1 MLPRRPVA
9 YYQTAVPRGK
19 VETETTDTVKTGKQ
33 NIDGAI
39 GEMFKVRGTPRMS
52 KVIFR
57 RYGLQTFIFATL
69 LASALVVAAPG
80 WAQPNIMVQGDE
92 TRHAGEFVV
101 PINKSQVLQLDV
113 PFADLLVGNSG
124 IADVLALTDRTI
136 YILGKALGSTSL
148 TIYSRDK
155 NLIAVLDLVVSPDI
169 EGLKARLFEIMP
181 DEKIEIRSAN
191 GAVVMSGTVSGNSTM
206 DKILAVSERFAPGLV
221 TNLMTVEGSQ
231 QVMLR
236 VRFIEVSRSI
246 LKELGFNFRILQGEF
261 AFTSGRDFLASTF
274 NAFGTASVLGATIGS
289 VTISALINAL
299 EEKGLTK
306 ILAEPNLIALSGET
320 ASFLAG
326 GEFPIEVAQSGAG
339 VGDNAAI
346 TIEFKEFG
354 VALAFTP
361 TVLDDGLINLVVEPE
376 VSALDF
382 SVARNGVPGLTTRRA
397 STTVELRDGQSF
409 AIAGLLQDTFTD
421 SIDQIPLLGDLP
433 ILGALFRSSQ
443 FQKEETELVIIVEV
457 HLVKPAPI
465 GSLATPADN
474 FIPPSESDIW
484 LFGRVEAPGSGIPRD
499 GGLAAR
505 GAGGI
510 GGHYGHIIK

>member
-1 MLPRRPVA
+1 
-9 YYQTAVPRGK
+9 
-19 VETETTDTVKTGKQ
+19 
-33 NIDGAI
+33 
-39 GEMFKVRGTPRMS
+39 MS
-52 KVIFR
+52 KVMLKRF
-57 RYGLQTFIFATL
+57 GLQTFIFATL
-69 LASALVVAAPG
+69 MAFAMAIAIQS
-80 WAQPNIMVQGDE
+80 WAQPKIVVQGDE

-124 IADVLALTDRTI
+124 IADVLALTDRTV

-148 TIYSRDK
+148 TIYGRDK

-181 DEKIEIRSAN
+181 DQKIEARTAN
-191 GAVVMSGTVSGNSTM
+191 GAVVLSGTVSGNSTM

-236 VRFIEVSRSI
+236 VRFIEMNRSVT
-246 LKELGFNFRILQGEF
+246 KNLGFNLRILEGD
-261 AFTSGRDFLASTF
+261 FTFLSGNTFGPAAALSNFGNLALTG
-274 NAFGTASVLGATIGS
+274 GTLGALTID
-289 VTISALINAL
+289 ALINAL
-299 EEKGLTK
+299 ESKGLTK
-306 ILAEPNLIALSGET
+306 VLAEPNLIALSGDT

-326 GEFPIEVAQSGAG
+326 GEFPVQTVSEDQ
-339 VGDNAAI
+339 
-346 TIEFKEFG
+346 TQIEFKPFG
-354 VALAFTP
+354 VRLSFTP
-361 TVLDDGLINLVVEPE
+361 TVLDDGLINLIVSPE
-376 VSALDF
+376 VSAVDF
-382 SVARNGVPGLTTRRA
+382 SVAVQGTPGLTVRRA
-397 STTVELRDGQSF
+397 TTTIELRDGQSF
-409 AIAGLLQDTFTD
+409 AIAGLFQDDFSDT
-421 SIDQIPLLGDLP
+421 IEQIPLLGEIP
-433 ILGALFRSSQ
+433 VLGALFRSSQ
-443 FQKEETELVIIVEV
+443 FKKNETELVIIVEA

-499 GGLAAR
+499 GGLAAQ

>member
-1 MLPRRPVA
+1 
-9 YYQTAVPRGK
+9 
-19 VETETTDTVKTGKQ
+19 
-33 NIDGAI
+33 
-39 GEMFKVRGTPRMS
+39 MS
-52 KVIFR
+52 KVMLR
-57 RYGLQTFIFATL
+57 HWGLQTFIFTSL
-69 LASALVVAAPG
+69 LTAVMAIAIQG
-80 WAQPNIMVQGDE
+80 WAQPKILVQGDE
-92 TRHAGEFVV
+92 TRHAGEFIV

-113 PFADLLVGNSG
+113 PFADLLVGNSE

-148 TIYSRDK
+148 TIYGREK

-169 EGLKARLFEIMP
+169 EGLKARLFDIMP
-181 DEKIEIRSAN
+181 DEKIEARSAN
-191 GAVVMSGTVSGNSTM
+191 GAVVLSGTISGSATM

-221 TNLMTVEGSQ
+221 TNLMSVEGSQ

-236 VRFIEVSRSI
+236 VRFVEMNRSVV
-246 LKELGFNFRILQGEF
+246 KDLGLNFNIFEGDFL
-261 AFTSGRDFLASTF
+261 FTSGNTFLSPGGGTTLPIVLQEPAIVG
-274 NAFGTASVLGATIGS
+274 AGIFGGPATIGAIGLD
-289 VTISALINAL
+289 VLLTAL
-299 EEKGLTK
+299 ETKGLTK
-306 ILAEPNLIALSGET
+306 TLAEPNLIALSGET

-326 GEFPIEVAQSGAG
+326 GEFPIEVAQTGSGDG
-339 VGDNAAI
+339 AI

-376 VSALDF
+376 VSFLDLANA
-382 SVARNGVPGLTTRRA
+382 VNGVPALTTRRA

-409 AIAGLLQDTFTD
+409 AIAGLFQDDFSDT
-421 SIDQIPLLGDLP
+421 IEQIPLLGDVP

-443 FQKEETELVIIVEV
+443 FKKTETELVIIAEV
-457 HLVKPAPI
+457 HLVRPAPI

-484 LFGRVEAPGSGIPRD
+484 LFGRIEAPGSGIPRE
-499 GGLAAR
+499 GGLAAQ

>member
-1 MLPRRPVA
+1 
-9 YYQTAVPRGK
+9 
-19 VETETTDTVKTGKQ
+19 
-33 NIDGAI
+33 
-39 GEMFKVRGTPRMS
+39 MS

-80 WAQPNIMVQGDE
+80 WTQPNIMVQGDE

-148 TIYSRDK
+148 TIYSREK

-191 GAVVMSGTVSGNSTM
+191 GAVVLSGTVSGNTTM
-206 DKILAVSERFAPGLV
+206 DKVLAVSERFAPGLV
-221 TNLMTVEGSQ
+221 TNLMSVEGSQ

-236 VRFIEVSRSI
+236 VRFVEVNRTI
-246 LKELGFNFRILQGEF
+246 LKELGFNFDIFEGDF
-261 AFTSGRDFLASTF
+261 SFTSGSVPLSFPS
-274 NAFGTASVLGATIGS
+274 GVASVLGATVGAL
-289 VTISALINAL
+289 TISAVISAL
-299 EEKGLTK
+299 EKKGLTK
-306 ILAEPNLIALSGET
+306 ILAEPNLIALSGDT

-421 SIDQIPLLGDLP
+421 TIDQIPLLGDLP